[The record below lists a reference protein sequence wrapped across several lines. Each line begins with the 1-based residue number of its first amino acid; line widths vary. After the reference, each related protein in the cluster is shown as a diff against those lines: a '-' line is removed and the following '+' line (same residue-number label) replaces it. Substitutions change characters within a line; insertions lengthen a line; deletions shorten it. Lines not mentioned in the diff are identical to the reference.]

1 MMRQSVWIDDGPD
14 GHADPDNPRVA
25 TTVEAGFQTA
35 FILPRA
41 TITVLRGKVAAFKD

>member
-1 MMRQSVWIDDGPD
+1 MSGSTTAQI
-14 GHADPDNPRVA
+14 ATANPDNPPPA

-41 TITVLRGKVAAFKD
+41 SITVLRGKVAAFKD